1 MVPLAATAVRRA
13 GRVVGRAAVL
23 VQENF
28 ASIGVRTTI
37 EKIPG
42 AN

>member
-1 MVPLAATAVRRA
+1 
-13 GRVVGRAAVL
+13 VVGRAAVL
-23 VQENF
+23 VRENF